1 MVRAVAVPAPDK
13 PRRPLERHKVF
24 MQTVF
29 AALAILIATA
39 PAHAAS
45 LFDTPGSNPAA
56 NRCDLFDPNCKPRQL
71 FVRPPEPVTKNN
83 PLGAPAPKLILP
95 RDQND
100 RSAKPSPPLHV
111 PGQPSRRIYRAL
123 LCSEARR
130 VIQMEGYR
138 AIRTLKCGGKFHHF
152 TAKRRGAKFAVN
164 LKVRATT
171 GQVIVAGRN
180 R

>member
-1 MVRAVAVPAPDK
+1 MVRAVAVPAPVK
-13 PRRPLERHKVF
+13 PRRPLERK
-24 MQTVF
+24 TVF
-29 AALAILIATA
+29 KQSAFAVFAILIEAV
-39 PAHAAS
+39 PAHTAS

-56 NRCDLFDPNCKPRQL
+56 NRCDLYDPNCKPRQL

-100 RSAKPSPPLHV
+100 RSAKPSPLLHA

-138 AIRTLKCGGKFHHF
+138 NIRTLKCGGKFHHF
-152 TAKRRGAKFAVN
+152 AAKRRGAKFAVN

-171 GQVIVAGRN
+171 GQIIVAGRSK
-180 R
+180 

>member
-1 MVRAVAVPAPDK
+1 MVRAVAVPAPVK
-13 PRRPLERHKVF
+13 RAGPLERN
-24 MQTVF
+24 TVF
-29 AALAILIATA
+29 NHFAFFVLAILIATV
-39 PAHAAS
+39 PANAGS
-45 LFDTPGSNPAA
+45 LFDTPGSNPAT
-56 NRCDLFDPNCKPRQL
+56 NRCDLYDPNCKPRQL
-71 FVRPPEPVTKNN
+71 FVRPPAPVSKNN

-100 RSAKPSPPLHV
+100 RSAKPSPLLHL
-111 PGQPSRRIYRAL
+111 PDQPKRRIYRAL
-123 LCSEARR
+123 LCSDARR

-138 AIRTLKCGGKFHHF
+138 KIRTLKCGGKYHHF

-171 GQVIVAGRN
+171 GQIIVAGRS